1 MGLNN
6 LLASEFV
13 VPEATQ
19 GTSIDEK
26 KLGEIVKHAVAVQLE
41 NSTAAPTYE
50 AVAVRLPTVSQE
62 KTQAQAPQIQNNYR
76 AGIKTS
82 EGTKR
87 RLQSRAPREYGV
99 RVDKIVAT
107 FGRT

>member
-1 MGLNN
+1 VGLNN

-62 KTQAQAPQIQNNYR
+62 KTQAQAPQYKIT
-76 AGIKTS
+76 IVP
-82 EGTKR
+82 ELR
-87 RLQSRAPREYGV
+87 RPKVQKGDCNPARLENTGSGSTR
-99 RVDKIVAT
+99 
-107 FGRT
+107 